1 MVKKE
6 PLLFLTPWMDGHDR
20 HCVADRSSTC
30 MIVVLAAFNLHVN
43 GKGKK
48 EKEKKRRRFFV
59 SLYTLPSSLATTDH

>member
-1 MVKKE
+1 
-6 PLLFLTPWMDGHDR
+6 
-20 HCVADRSSTC
+20 